1 MEPQVIVSELQE
13 LIETGRKGSEALYE
27 AETNLAQR
35 ELELDKTEAAAFLD
49 AEGNVAERQ
58 ALAKL
63 TAAEARFERDIA
75 RAQVNRVRAKI
86 KSIEAEL
93 MAQATIAKMVQA
105 EMKL

>member
-1 MEPQVIVSELQE
+1 MEPQAIVGDLLE

-27 AETNLAQR
+27 AEARLA
-35 ELELDKTEAAAFLD
+35 ECDLDLDRTEAGAFLG

-58 ALAKL
+58 AVAKL
-63 TAAEARFERDIA
+63 ASAEARFARDLA
-75 RAQVNRVRAKI
+75 KAQVNRVRAKI
-86 KSIEAEL
+86 KAVEAEL

>member
-1 MEPQVIVSELQE
+1 MEPRDIVGSLQDLVE
-13 LIETGRKGSEALYE
+13 MGRKGSEALYE
-27 AETNLAQR
+27 AEMELARR
-35 ELELDKTEAAAFLD
+35 ELDLDKTEAAAFLQ

-58 ALAKL
+58 ANAKL
-63 TAAEARFERDIA
+63 LSSEARFQRDVA
-75 RAQVNRVRAKI
+75 KAQVNRVRAKM

>member
-27 AETNLAQR
+27 AEMALARR
-35 ELELDKTEAAAFLD
+35 ELELDKTEAAAFLQS
-49 AEGNVAERQ
+49 EGNVAERQ
-58 ALAKL
+58 ANAKL
-63 TAAEARFERDIA
+63 AASECRFQRDVA
-75 RAQVNRVRAKI
+75 KAQVNRVRAKM

-105 EMKL
+105 EMRL

>member
-1 MEPQVIVSELQE
+1 MEPQAIVGDLLE

-27 AETNLAQR
+27 AEYRLAECER
-35 ELELDKTEAAAFLD
+35 ELDKVEAGAFLD

-58 ALAKL
+58 ALAKVS
-63 TAAEARFERDIA
+63 AAEARFARDLA

>member
-1 MEPQVIVSELQE
+1 MEPRDIVGSLQDLVE
-13 LIETGRKGSEALYE
+13 MGRKGSEALYD
-27 AETNLAQR
+27 AEMELAR
-35 ELELDKTEAAAFLD
+35 KELELDKTEAGEFLQ

-58 ALAKL
+58 ARAKL
-63 TAAEARFERDIA
+63 MASDARFERDLA
-75 RAQVNRVRAKI
+75 KAQVNRVRAKM